1 MAPVGST
8 RGPNASYYSGLI
20 QAMVLPLGETS
31 LSQVATRLHI
41 DPDDLLT
48 ANPHTTNSDE

>member
-20 QAMVLPLGETS
+20 QAMVLPLSYNWEKRV
-31 LSQVATRLHI
+31 LAR
-41 DPDDLLT
+41 
-48 ANPHTTNSDE
+48 